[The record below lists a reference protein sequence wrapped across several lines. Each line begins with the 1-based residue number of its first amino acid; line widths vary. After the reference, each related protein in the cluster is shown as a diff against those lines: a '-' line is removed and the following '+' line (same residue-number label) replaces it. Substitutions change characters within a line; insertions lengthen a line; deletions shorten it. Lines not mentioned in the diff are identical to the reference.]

1 MEFMAIEVLLNV
13 DHTYRHDLESFFY
26 VLLWQCSRRGW
37 GSVGNPKGQPTPSL
51 LTKWYSTPET
61 TKRSPMLNERMSMP
75 MALSAFSQRSFRLS
89 SIASI
94 LFPIRDDAIFTGTP
108 KDPEIVYGP
117 IIKAFDMAIDGIS
130 AD

>member
-37 GSVGNPKGQPTPSL
+37 VSYTGNYEEIANAKRGNVDANGFERILAKEFPPEFNCVKSL
-51 LTKWYSTPET
+51 CNKL
-61 TKRSPMLNERMSMP
+61 R
-75 MALSAFSQRSFRLS
+75 
-89 SIASI
+89 SI